1 MEGIIENIQYLIP
14 IALFI
19 AFRVIKARSDEAK
32 KQQKNSGG
40 LGELVRKIQE
50 AQSNPDYGK
59 ALTEDTQVYIPPKPV
74 PRPKAALKTK
84 PKPAHPVAKPKV
96 TRTYEQPAP
105 EVKSNIDAA
114 PVRVTPVSALSLGS
128 GFSLQG
134 LTPLQQ
140 AVVWSEILGQPK
152 GVSVP

>member
-1 MEGIIENIQYLIP
+1 MEGIIKNIQLLIP
-14 IALFI
+14 VALFI

-32 KQQKNSGG
+32 KQQKKSGG
-40 LGELVRKIQE
+40 LGELVKKIQE

-59 ALTEDTQVYIPPKPV
+59 ALTEDTEIYIPPKPV

-84 PKPAHPVAKPKV
+84 PKPVRPSAKPAVVKV
-96 TRTYEQPAP
+96 HEQLSSSIKDAA
-105 EVKSNIDAA
+105 VAA
-114 PVRVTPVSALSLGS
+114 PVRVTPVSSLPSGS

-152 GVSVP
+152 GVSIP